1 MPFRRLAHDPAADV
15 ATDAVLDGDQALPR
29 GTAGAALRHRDFRLV
44 WGGTFMSSI
53 GTWMQN
59 VLLGAFAYDLTHD
72 AGYVALIYFAQ
83 LGPLLF
89 LATFGG
95 YFADLVDR
103 RRLLIWMQLEQLA
116 FSALL
121 AFLAAAP
128 HPNETAIFFTVL
140 AVGIGNAMS
149 GPALGAML
157 PTIVPRE
164 DLTGAVSL
172 QSVQMNLSRVIGPA
186 IGAPLYV
193 ALGVGTVFGLNAATY
208 LFAIGGLLLARYQ
221 APGERQRETG
231 VLARLVSGFRI
242 TARDP
247 LIRRVII
254 TVATFSFFSLT
265 FVGLLPELADVNL
278 GIGPKDP
285 EYGFLYAVF
294 GLGAALGAITV
305 GTFLAHRSK
314 ARVARRA
321 LVVFALLLAG
331 FALLRS
337 DLIAFP
343 VIALVGFFYFLVI
356 TSLSTVIQ
364 EHVDDAVRGRVMAVW
379 IMSFGGM
386 VPLGVLAGGAL
397 VGVTTITVI
406 VLVGAAVALLL
417 AWYCDLDAV
426 TAPTE

>member
-1 MPFRRLAHDPAADV
+1 
-15 ATDAVLDGDQALPR
+15 
-29 GTAGAALRHRDFRLV
+29 
-44 WGGTFMSSI
+44 MSSI

-72 AGYVALIYFAQ
+72 PGYVGLIYFAQ

-95 YFADLVDR
+95 FLADAIDR
-103 RRLLIWMQLEQLA
+103 RKLLIWMQIEQLL
-116 FSALL
+116 FSILL
-121 AFLAAAP
+121 AVLAGAP
-128 HPNETAIFFTVL
+128 HPNQAAIFFTVL
-140 AVGIGNAMS
+140 AIGVGNAMS

-193 ALGVGTVFGLNAATY
+193 ALGVGVVFGLNAGTY
-208 LFAIGGLLLARYQ
+208 LFAIAGLLLAHYQ
-221 APGERQRETG
+221 APGTG
-231 VLARLVSGFRI
+231 RSGESGIARLVSGFRI
-242 TARDP
+242 AARDP
-247 LIRRVII
+247 LIRRVIV

-265 FVGLLPELADVNL
+265 FVGQLPELADVNL
-278 GIGPKDP
+278 GIGPKDA
-285 EYGFLYAVF
+285 EYGYLYAVF
-294 GLGAALGAITV
+294 GLGAALGAVTV

-314 ARVARRA
+314 ARVARRS
-321 LVVFALLLAG
+321 LVVFAGVLTC
-331 FALLRS
+331 FALLR
-337 DLIAFP
+337 DDVTAFP
-343 VIALVGFFYFLVI
+343 VIALVGFFYYLVI

-364 EHVDDAVRGRVMAVW
+364 EHVEDAVRGRIMALW

-386 VPLGVLAGGAL
+386 VPLGVLVAGAL
-397 VGVTTITVI
+397 VGVTTITVV
-406 VLVGAAVALLL
+406 VLVGAAVALAL

-426 TAPTE
+426 APPA